1 MTEQKIIKMKKKEE
15 VEIKN
20 DLIEAVK
27 SKKTFTEIGINDQLV
42 KAVTE
47 LGYTHATEI
56 QERSILMMEEIKNRS
71 FYLLNSHCYLL
82 RVQKGSQ

>member
-27 SKKTFTEIGINDQLV
+27 SKKTFTEIGINEQLV

-56 QERSILMMEEIKNRS
+56 Q
-71 FYLLNSHCYLL
+71 
-82 RVQKGSQ
+82 